1 MSDVIQ
7 KQYKQ
12 LFSEG
17 RIGQV
22 TLRNRVVLPPLEVG
36 MANFDGTPSEQLI
49 SYYEERAR
57 NGLGLL
63 ITGITRVN
71 EYHGAGLPRQLAM
84 TNDRHIEPFARMV
97 KRLHVHGTKVFCQL
111 HHPGRQSNSLMIGPW
126 PLRERIGRAWPG
138 FWKLFFKLVPTAEK
152 FAETGLVRAVVAPS
166 AVACEYSKQK
176 TRALSKREVRSLIK
190 DFIQAARRVQLA
202 SGDGVELHA
211 AHGYLI
217 QQFLSPHTNRRM
229 DEYGGSLENRMR
241 FILEIISGIR
251 RLCGPDFPIIV
262 RLAVDEYY
270 RCIGKPG
277 QGIELAQGVEIAKR
291 LEQAGVDAID
301 VSSANYETMNYWLEP
316 ISYET
321 GWRKNLAKAIKDNV
335 RIPVLAANVI
345 RRPEQA
351 EAQLREAYQDF
362 VCLGRPHLAD
372 PAWSRKASTGCEQD
386 IKRCISCLWC
396 FESFL
401 ANAAQGEPLECA
413 VNPRLGRER
422 ETAEPLKNGSGR
434 VVAIIGAGPAGLSA
448 AEILSLRGFKSIV
461 FEKNAFVGGQLQL
474 ANKPPKK
481 EKINW
486 CFTDLYHAA
495 LKNGAEVRFNTE
507 ATLASIKTLDPFA
520 VIVAAGGSAITPPIE
535 GVKQSHV
542 CTVTEI
548 LDGTVSLKGKRVAII
563 GSGMTGLETAEK
575 LAEDGNRILIVEMMD
590 QIAPGAHSQHLDDVL
605 PRLKAYAADFIT
617 SHKLIRITAAGIIL
631 ENTVSGQHREEKTDH
646 VVLSVGV
653 RSNNKLAKELEPH
666 FARFYTIGD
675 ARKVGRI
682 AQAVRD
688 GFDTAWNLM

>member
-1 MSDVIQ
+1 M
-7 KQYKQ
+7 QYEK

-17 RIGQV
+17 RIGKV
-22 TLRNRVVLPPLEVG
+22 TMRNRVVLPPLEVG

-49 SYYEERAR
+49 SYYEERAK

-71 EYHGAGLPRQLAM
+71 ESHGAGLPRQLAM
-84 TNDRHIEPFARMV
+84 TSDRHIGPFAGMV
-97 KRLHVHGTKVFCQL
+97 ERLHTHGTKVFCQL

-126 PLRERIGRAWPG
+126 PVRQMIGRIWPG
-138 FWKLFFKLVPTAEK
+138 FWGFFFKMVPAAEK
-152 FAETGLVRAVVAPS
+152 FAQIGLVRAVVAPS

-176 TRALSKREVRSLIK
+176 TRALSGREIKALVK
-190 DFIQAARRVQLA
+190 DFIRAARRVQQA
-202 SGDGVELHA
+202 CADGVELHA

-217 QQFLSPHTNRRM
+217 QQFLSPHTNRRA

-241 FILEIISGIR
+241 FILEIIRGIR
-251 RLCGPDFPIIV
+251 DLCGPDFPIMV

-270 RCIGKPG
+270 RCINKPG
-277 QGIELAQGVEIAKR
+277 QGIELDEGVEIARR
-291 LEQAGVDAID
+291 LEQAGIDAID

-316 ISYET
+316 ISFDP
-321 GWRKNLAKAIKDNV
+321 GWRKNLAKAVKDKV
-335 RIPVLAANVI
+335 KIPVLAANLI
-345 RRPEQA
+345 RSPEQA
-351 EAQLREAYQDF
+351 ESQLQAGYQDF

-372 PAWSRKASTGCEQD
+372 PAWSMKVSNGCEQD
-386 IKRCISCLWC
+386 VKRCISCLWC

-401 ANAAQGEPLECA
+401 HNAAQGKPLECS

-422 ETAEPLKNGSGR
+422 ETALPLMNGDGR
-434 VVAIIGAGPAGLSA
+434 IVVIVGAGPAGLAA
-448 AEILSLRGFKSIV
+448 AEVAGLRGFKPIV
-461 FEKNAFVGGQLQL
+461 LEKNGFVGGQLQL
-474 ANKPPKK
+474 ANKAPKK

-486 CFTDLYHAA
+486 CFTDLYQAA
-495 LKNGAEVRFNTE
+495 VKNGAEVRFNTE
-507 ATLASIKTLDPFA
+507 ATLSAITALNPFA
-520 VIVAAGGSAITPPIE
+520 VIVAAGGYAIVPPVE
-535 GVKQSHV
+535 GVREPHV

-548 LDGTVSLKGKRVAII
+548 LNGAVKLKSKRVAII

-575 LAEDGNRILIVEMMD
+575 IAEDGNHILIVEMME
-590 QIAPGAHSQHLDDVL
+590 QIAPGAHPQNLDDVL
-605 PRLKAYAADFIT
+605 SRLESYNVRFMT
-617 SHKLIRITAAGIIL
+617 GHKLVKITANGITL
-631 ENTVSGQHREEKTDH
+631 ENTANGKRLEENADQ

-653 RSNNKLAKELEPH
+653 RCNDKLARELKPH
-666 FARFYTIGD
+666 FARLYTIGD

>member
-1 MSDVIQ
+1 M
-7 KQYKQ
+7 KYKQ

-17 RIGQV
+17 RIGKV
-22 TLRNRVVLPPLEVG
+22 TLSNRVVLPPLEVG

-49 SYYEERAR
+49 NYYEARAQ

-71 EYHGAGLPRQLAM
+71 EHHGAGLPRQLAM
-84 TNDRHIEPFARMV
+84 TSDSHIEPFARMV
-97 KRLHVHGTKVFCQL
+97 KRLHTHGTKVFCQL

-126 PLRERIGRAWPG
+126 PLRKLIARIWPG
-138 FWKLFFKLVPTAEK
+138 FWNFFFKMVPAAEK
-152 FAETGLVRAVVAPS
+152 FAKTGLVRAVVAPS
-166 AVACEYSKQK
+166 AVACEYSRQK
-176 TRALSKREVRSLIK
+176 TRALSKREVQNLVN
-190 DFIQAARRVQLA
+190 DFVWAARRVQLA

-217 QQFLSPHTNRRM
+217 QQFLSPHTNRRT

-251 RLCGPDFPIIV
+251 SLCGPDFPIIV

-277 QGIELAQGVEIAKR
+277 QGIELAQGVEMARR
-291 LEQAGVDAID
+291 LEKAGIDAID

-316 ISYET
+316 ISFDP
-321 GWRKNLAKAIKDNV
+321 GWRKNLAKAVKDEV
-335 RIPVLAANVI
+335 KIPVLAANLI
-345 RRPEQA
+345 RSPEQA
-351 EAQLREAYQDF
+351 EAQLREGYQDF
-362 VCLGRPHLAD
+362 VCMGRPHLAD
-372 PAWSRKASTGCEQD
+372 PVWSRKVSEGHEQD

-401 ANAAQGEPLECA
+401 TNAAQGQPLECS

-422 ETAEPLKNGSGR
+422 ETAVILKNGGGR
-434 VVAIIGAGPAGLSA
+434 VVAIVGAGPAGLSA
-448 AEILSLRGFKSIV
+448 AEIAGLRGFKPV
-461 FEKNAFVGGQLQL
+461 VLEKNAFVGGQLQL
-474 ANKPPKK
+474 ANKAPKK

-495 LKNGAEVRFNTE
+495 VKNGAEVRFNTE
-507 ATLASIKTLDPFA
+507 ATLAAIQSLDPYA
-520 VIVAAGGSAITPPIE
+520 VIVAAGGQAIVPPIE
-535 GVKQSHV
+535 GAKLPHV
-542 CTVTEI
+542 CTVTQI
-548 LDGTVSLKGKRVAII
+548 LDGTVKLRGKRVVII

-575 LAEDGNRILIVEMMD
+575 LAEDGNQLLIVEMMD
-590 QIAPGAHSQHLDDVL
+590 QIAPGAHPQNVDDVL
-605 PRLKAYAADFIT
+605 SRLKLYNIKFIIR
-617 SHKLIRITAAGIIL
+617 HKLVRINEDGIVL
-631 ENTVSGQHREEKTDH
+631 ENTVNGQRSNEKIDQ

-653 RSNNKLAKELEPH
+653 RCNNQLVKELEPH
-666 FARFYTIGD
+666 FARLYTIGD

-688 GFDTAWNLM
+688 GFDTGWNLM